1 MDPLSTATAFAT
13 IIGLIGN
20 FSAERR
26 GASSASYEEFMEW
39 LTTNNHQELVGLITQ
54 SNTTATSIKALLN
67 EGREELIARLQSLDA
82 SLAQLATGFSAF
94 RDLALSVYPNSEL
107 SEQAVSLLQQFVNS
121 GGSKALGSRYFGG
134 HLVLHIIEGGSG
146 NLAYSDP
153 RFIEDDL
160 NTLVEFGFLRQD
172 YNGRGDPLYL
182 ITRNAV
188 KFIEGRSQ
196 SST

>member
-13 IIGLIGN
+13 IVGLIGN

-26 GASSASYEEFMEW
+26 NAASANYEEFMEW
-39 LTTNNHQELVGLITQ
+39 LTKNNHQELVALITQ

-82 SLAQLATGFSAF
+82 SLAQLATGFNGF
-94 RDLALSVYPNSEL
+94 RDIALAVYPGAELSDQALSLIE
-107 SEQAVSLLQQFVNS
+107 QFVDS
-121 GGSKALGSRYFGG
+121 GASKVLTSRYIGG
-134 HLVLHIIEGGSG
+134 ELVLHILEGGSG
-146 NLAYSDP
+146 HLTYSDS

-160 NTLVEFGFLRQD
+160 NTLLEFGLLRLD
-172 YNGRGDPLYL
+172 HNGRGDRIYL

-188 KFIEGRSQ
+188 RFVEGRRAG
-196 SST
+196 T

>member
-13 IIGLIGN
+13 IVGLIGN

-26 GASSASYEEFMEW
+26 NAASANYEEFMEW
-39 LTTNNHQELVGLITQ
+39 LIKNNHQELVALITR
-54 SNTTATSIKALLN
+54 SNTTATSIKTLLN

-82 SLAQLATGFSAF
+82 SLAQLATGFNGF
-94 RDLALSVYPNSEL
+94 RDIALAVYPGAELSDQALSLIE
-107 SEQAVSLLQQFVNS
+107 QFVDS
-121 GGSKALGSRYFGG
+121 GASKVLTSRYIDGE
-134 HLVLHIIEGGSG
+134 LVLHILEGGSG

-160 NTLVEFGFLRQD
+160 NTLLEFELLRLD
-172 YNGRGDPLYL
+172 HNGRGDRIYI

-188 KFIEGRSQ
+188 RFVQGYRAG
-196 SST
+196 T